1 MGILDGKT
9 AVISGSTRGIGEGIA
24 REMLA
29 GGASAW
35 ITGRNRG
42 RLDTVTSAFGKEFGR
57 DRVHPFQGDLSRTA
71 TIRNL
76 LGAVLEDS
84 GRLDVVV
91 ANIGSGKSKMGWDV
105 DDETFRT
112 SFDENFFPAVAL
124 GRESLRVMMEQKS
137 GCITFIASIAGIET
151 IPAPVPYSAAKAA
164 LIRYVKSTAAMV
176 APSGIRMNAV
186 SPGNVY
192 VEGGTWGMKMRDDPA
207 GTKRYIE
214 DHVPLKRFGTPAEIG
229 RLVCFL
235 SSDQASYIT
244 GANIIIDGGQAKGA

>member
-29 GGASAW
+29 EGAVAW
-35 ITGRNRG
+35 ITGRNRE
-42 RLDTVTSAFGKEFGR
+42 RLDAVTSAFRKEFGR
-57 DRVHPFQGDLSRTA
+57 DHVQSFQGDLSRTA
-71 TIRNL
+71 TIRDL
-76 LGAVLEDS
+76 VGAALEDS
-84 GRLDVVV
+84 GRLDAVV

-105 DDETFRT
+105 DDEAFRA
-112 SFDENFFPAVAL
+112 SFDQNFFPAVAL
-124 GRESLRVMMEQKS
+124 ARESLRVMMEQKS
-137 GCITFIASIAGIET
+137 GCITFIASIAGIEA

-186 SPGNVY
+186 SPGNIY
-192 VEGGTWGMKMRDDPA
+192 VEGGTWGVRMMEDPA
-207 GTKRYIE
+207 GTKRYID
-214 DHVPLKRFGTPAEIG
+214 DHVPMKRFGKPGEIG

-235 SSDQASYIT
+235 SSDQASFIT
-244 GANIIIDGGQAKGA
+244 GANIVIDGGQAKGA